1 MLNRDLSKVLL
12 CILDKWENF
21 EEIIAKHLIFFFCY
35 CKEKRG
41 IAYQKANLVYFRI
54 VNSNL
59 LFFRGRP
66 SKVYQK
72 QLLFIILLFGNHL
85 WLAFVKTLKIQVWFT
100 TKNLASMRHI
110 ISTCWKKNN
119 NLVTTQTF
127 SKFSTSW
134 VVWKNSLF
142 KVNSWITSPANS
154 GSFTSKIHN
163 QKDRV
168 GNTARQIFGRISL
181 ALLN

>member
-1 MLNRDLSKVLL
+1 MQNTWFSFSAIARKR
-12 CILDKWENF
+12 
-21 EEIIAKHLIFFFCY
+21 EELHTKKLI
-35 CKEKRG
+35 
-41 IAYQKANLVYFRI
+41 LVYFRI

-100 TKNLASMRHI
+100 TKNLASMRYI

-119 NLVTTQTF
+119 NLVTTKTF
-127 SKFSTSW
+127 GKFSTSL
-134 VVWKNSLF
+134 VGWKILLF
-142 KVNSWITSPANS
+142 KVNSWLQSCQLWKFYVIVRYTIRKTELATLLANFWEDIIGITELKSYNTMEQWVMNAN
-154 GSFTSKIHN
+154 T
-163 QKDRV
+163 
-168 GNTARQIFGRISL
+168 
-181 ALLN
+181 

>member
-1 MLNRDLSKVLL
+1 MQNTWFSFSAIARKR
-12 CILDKWENF
+12 
-21 EEIIAKHLIFFFCY
+21 EELHTKKLI
-35 CKEKRG
+35 
-41 IAYQKANLVYFRI
+41 LVYFRI

-100 TKNLASMRHI
+100 TKNLASMRYI

-127 SKFSTSW
+127 GKFSTSL
-134 VVWKNSLF
+134 VGWKNSLF
-142 KVNSWITSPANS
+142 KENSWFTSPANS

-163 QKDRV
+163 QRDRV

>member
-1 MLNRDLSKVLL
+1 MQNTWFSFSAIARKR
-12 CILDKWENF
+12 
-21 EEIIAKHLIFFFCY
+21 EELHTKKLI
-35 CKEKRG
+35 
-41 IAYQKANLVYFRI
+41 LVYFRI

-100 TKNLASMRHI
+100 TKNLASMRYI

-134 VVWKNSLF
+134 VGWKNSLF
-142 KVNSWITSPANS
+142 KVNSWFTSPANS
-154 GSFTSKIHN
+154 GSFTSY
-163 QKDRV
+163 
-168 GNTARQIFGRISL
+168 
-181 ALLN
+181 

>member
-35 CKEKRG
+35 CKENWKREELHTKKL
-41 IAYQKANLVYFRI
+41 ILVYFRI

-72 QLLFIILLFGNHL
+72 QLLSIILLFGNHL

-100 TKNLASMRHI
+100 TKNLASMRYI

-134 VVWKNSLF
+134 VGWKNSLF

-154 GSFTSKIHN
+154 GSFTSY
-163 QKDRV
+163 
-168 GNTARQIFGRISL
+168 
-181 ALLN
+181 

>member
-1 MLNRDLSKVLL
+1 MQNTWFSFSAIARKR
-12 CILDKWENF
+12 
-21 EEIIAKHLIFFFCY
+21 EELHTKKLI
-35 CKEKRG
+35 
-41 IAYQKANLVYFRI
+41 LVYFRI

-100 TKNLASMRHI
+100 TKNLASMRYI

-119 NLVTTQTF
+119 ISVTTQTF

-134 VVWKNSLF
+134 VGWKNSLF

-154 GSFTSKIHN
+154 GSFTSY
-163 QKDRV
+163 
-168 GNTARQIFGRISL
+168 
-181 ALLN
+181 

>member
-1 MLNRDLSKVLL
+1 MQNTWFSFSAIARKR
-12 CILDKWENF
+12 
-21 EEIIAKHLIFFFCY
+21 EELHTKKLI
-35 CKEKRG
+35 
-41 IAYQKANLVYFRI
+41 LVYFRI

-100 TKNLASMRHI
+100 TKNLASMRYI

-134 VVWKNSLF
+134 VGWKYSLF